1 MSVRRA
7 LDFPVK
13 SAACGLLAVLAAVA
27 MFGATRPAAAGWF
40 SPPTGTW
47 CALEAVGLN
56 DCSYFSYQQ
65 CMATLSG
72 IGGTCQ
78 PNLQAPPPPVYPPPP
93 PRRAKAK
100 HRRNAASAP
109 PPPPGYGPVPVP
121 PPPSYR

>member
-1 MSVRRA
+1 MTMSVRRA
-7 LDFPVK
+7 FDFPIKRAVTR
-13 SAACGLLAVLAAVA
+13 LLPALAAAAVI
-27 MFGATRPAAAGWF
+27 GASGPATAGWF

-78 PNLQAPPPPVYPPPP
+78 PNLQAPPPVYPLPP
-93 PRRAKAK
+93 PRRAKVK
-100 HRRNAASAP
+100 HRRNASYA
-109 PPPPGYGPVPVP
+109 PPPGYGPVPVP
-121 PPPSYR
+121 PPPGYR